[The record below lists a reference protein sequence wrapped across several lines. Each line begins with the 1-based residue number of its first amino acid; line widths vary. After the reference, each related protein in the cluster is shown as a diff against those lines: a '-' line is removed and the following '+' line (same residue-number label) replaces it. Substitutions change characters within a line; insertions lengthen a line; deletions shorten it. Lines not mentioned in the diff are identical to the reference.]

1 MAPSF
6 SITRRTAT
14 LCLLFGTVLLVA
26 ACGRG
31 QPAAAVPPV
40 QASEAAAAEHSEG
53 AALKL
58 SAEEVARA
66 GLQVQALEP
75 QPLRAI
81 VTVTATIKPN
91 QDRFARVAPRVEGRL
106 LEINGRLGE
115 TVRAGQVLATLDS
128 VALGE
133 AQGAL
138 RQAQAAQRVAQADFN
153 RAQSLAT
160 EEIIPQKDLLRA
172 RSELDKANAELRATR
187 DKLRLLGA
195 NGGAADFTLRAP
207 IAGTVIERKGAAG
220 DLATPSEVVFTV
232 ADLSKVWIEA
242 NLSEDL
248 LGRVRVGAPASISV
262 EAYPETHFGGRV
274 TYISSA
280 LDPNTRTVP
289 ARIEVDNPDAQLKL
303 EMFATAAIDT
313 GAAQGAVLSVPDAA
327 VVLMQ
332 GQPTIYV
339 QEGES
344 YEARAVET
352 GVRQGGRTVI
362 KSGVQAGERVVTTGT
377 YALKARQLK
386 SQISDSH

>member
-1 MAPSF
+1 MIHSLTLF
-6 SITRRTAT
+6 RRVPAVCAVLAAALLAT
-14 LCLLFGTVLLVA
+14 
-26 ACGRG
+26 ACGG
-31 QPAAAVPPV
+31 GKSAT
-40 QASEAAAAEHSEG
+40 EAGSSQVVSAAETEHAEG
-53 AALKL
+53 PELKL
-58 SAEEVARA
+58 SPQEAERA
-66 GLQVQALEP
+66 GLQVRTLEP
-75 QPLRAI
+75 QPLRSV

-106 LEINGRLGE
+106 LEVSGRLGE

-133 AQGAL
+133 AQSAL
-138 RQAQAAQRVAQADFN
+138 RQAQAAQRVTQADFD
-153 RAQSLAT
+153 RAQGLAAD
-160 EEIIPQKDLLRA
+160 EIIPQKDLLRA

-195 NGGAADFTLRAP
+195 NGGEADFTLRAP

-220 DLATPSEVVFTV
+220 ELVTPSEAVFTV

-248 LGRVRVGAPASISV
+248 LGRVQVGAPASVSV
-262 EAYPETHFGGRV
+262 DAYPGTRFAGRV
-274 TYISSA
+274 TYIASV
-280 LDPNTRTVP
+280 LDSNTRTVP
-289 ARIEVDNPDAQLKL
+289 ARIEVDNADTRLKL

-313 GAAQGAVLSVPDAA
+313 GAVQGQVLSVPDAA

-332 GQPTIYV
+332 GQPTVYV
-339 QEGES
+339 QVDGG
-344 YEARAVET
+344 YYARAVET
-352 GVRQGGRTVI
+352 GDKQGGRTVI
-362 KSGVQAGERVVTTGT
+362 KSGVQAGERVVMAGT